1 MKNALLVL
9 FFLIILGLAGVQDSY
24 AVFSQQQNEGYS
36 SSPPY
41 PYILSQPVA
50 VLPQGAITIG
60 VGDEIY
66 YYSLGSFYKMIELIQ
81 EYVLVP
87 PPIGAVIFTI
97 PKDYQLMLIDGVSYY
112 QYGGVFY
119 KRVLDG
125 YRVIYPPV

>member
-1 MKNALLVL
+1 MKNILVIL
-9 FFLIILGLAGVQDSY
+9 FFLIIWGLAGVKDSY
-24 AVFSQQQNEGYS
+24 S
-36 SSPPY
+36 SLPPY
-41 PYILSQPVA
+41 PFVLSAPVA
-50 VLPQGAITIG
+50 ILPQGAITIG
-60 VGDEIY
+60 VGDETY
-66 YYSLGSFYKMIELIQ
+66 YYSHGSFYKMVELIQ

-97 PKDYQLMLIDGVSYY
+97 PQGYQLMLIDGESYY